1 MATDD
6 NSGAPGDRN
15 IRIEARAL
23 IFEVRVVLESVAHGL
38 EALAAR
44 PEGLFIKEELGVL
57 GKLTNQAVEALEA
70 FGALIAE
77 ESGQ

>member
-6 NSGAPGDRN
+6 NSGAAGDRN

-38 EALAAR
+38 EALAR
-44 PEGLFIKEELGVL
+44 LPEATLIREELSVL
-57 GKLTNQAVEALEA
+57 RKLIGQAGEAVETFAHVLTGPA
-70 FGALIAE
+70 
-77 ESGQ
+77 